1 MTSDGLSLPHT
12 QSTILQRDIM
22 RSELQHLVKNWSFDI
37 PFERSVRAHYLT
49 LQRLT
54 ISGLTWATIADALTQ
69 AGARHKSGRP
79 ISARQMNSVF
89 LRVRRTQSTNSSNTA
104 SLGLSSHT
112 RANENKIGRVLL
124 LTPTKSDDN
133 GVASPAEAMAVPA
146 PHLLT
151 GLAQRLT
158 EARRL
163 SEASRFEYDD

>member
-1 MTSDGLSLPHT
+1 
-12 QSTILQRDIM
+12 M

-37 PFERSVRAHYLT
+37 PFERSVRAHYFS

-79 ISARQMNSVF
+79 VSARQMNSVF
-89 LRVRRTQSTNSSNTA
+89 LRVRKTQSTNSGDTA
-104 SLGLSSHT
+104 SSGISSHT
-112 RANENKIGRVLL
+112 RANENKIGQVSH

-146 PHLLT
+146 PSLLT
-151 GLAQRLT
+151 GLAQRLI

-163 SEASRFEYDD
+163 NAASSMEYDD